1 MTRLFFRLSGIAAV
15 LAMAVACSPA
25 SNGPGIAGGSG
36 SGASVP
42 PLTVNLIGPLQYL
55 GQTAVLQVSQPG
67 FLGPYTIT
75 SSNGSVLSLAQKLT
89 STQRGPAGAGAPQT
103 IISPNGQAYVTAVG
117 QGSASISVNG
127 TGGLTV
133 DPSSLQSIT
142 IGGGVPGSLVAT
154 PNAFAFT
161 ATAQTGTFTL
171 SETGYPGPW
180 TVTSSNPSAVSV
192 SPASGTG
199 PFTVTAVAAGSATI
213 SVTDG
218 QTNTISV
225 PVGVTVTSG
234 AIQ

>member
-1 MTRLFFRLSGIAAV
+1 MTRLFFRLSG
-15 LAMAVACSPA
+15 LAGILALVVACSPA
-25 SNGPGIAGGSG
+25 SNGPGIAGGGGTTAPALS
-36 SGASVP
+36 
-42 PLTVNLIGPLQYL
+42 VNLIGPLQYL

-89 STQRGPAGAGAPQT
+89 STQRGPASSGGPQT

-127 TGGLTV
+127 MGGLTV
-133 DPSSLQSIT
+133 SPSSLQSIS
-142 IGGGVPGSLVAT
+142 IGGGVPGSLVAA

-161 ATAQTGTFTL
+161 ALAQSATFTL

-180 TVTSSNPSAVSV
+180 SATSSNPAAVTV
-192 SPASGTG
+192 SPSSGSG

-225 PVGVTVTSG
+225 PAGVTVTSG
-234 AIQ
+234 SIQ